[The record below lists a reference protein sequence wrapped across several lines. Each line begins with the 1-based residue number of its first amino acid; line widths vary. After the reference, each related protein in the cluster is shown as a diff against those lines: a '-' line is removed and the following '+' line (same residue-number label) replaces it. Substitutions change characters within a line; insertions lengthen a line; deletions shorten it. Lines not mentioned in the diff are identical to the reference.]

1 MNDNMCEIEN
11 IEISTTKGQNLDKL
25 IDKVNTCVNKN
36 SFKIPINLFKEKVE
50 NFSQTESLMKSE
62 GTINIILIGDSGVG
76 KSNLFSRYF
85 QNKFEENFISTIGMD
100 RQLKVIKFKNI
111 LYNVS
116 ISDTAGQ
123 ERFRSIP
130 MKYYQNA
137 DGVLILFDV
146 TNKESYDNVN
156 KWIEDIKKSGG
167 NDKKCMYLIGNKID
181 INEREVTRDEGK
193 HLADSLSLNYYE
205 MSCKININIYE
216 VVSRMIVDCLKN
228 VMNNGDGFQLKNKKT
243 KKKKSCC

>member
-1 MNDNMCEIEN
+1 
-11 IEISTTKGQNLDKL
+11 
-25 IDKVNTCVNKN
+25 
-36 SFKIPINLFKEKVE
+36 
-50 NFSQTESLMKSE
+50 MKSE

-167 NDKKCMYLIGNKID
+167 NDKKGMYLIGNKID